1 VSAPPVSRAATDEPR
16 PALPPSSEL
25 AVRLSR
31 SPLLI
36 GLDIDGTLAPIASTP
51 SEAAVP
57 EATRRA
63 VERLTAM
70 PNVHVALV
78 TGRAARNGQEMVQI
92 ANTWTVGNHGFELID
107 PAGALRVNPAAESYA
122 NVIRSAVD
130 ALHEA
135 LGRFDG
141 VFVEDKSWTASIH
154 YRLAKPADVPRVD
167 QIVADAAR
175 RSGLW
180 RLQGKKIFE
189 LRPPLAINKGT
200 ALLQLANDLGVV
212 RAGTLGGSL
221 LYAGDDRTDEDAFR
235 TARALTADAVTIHVG
250 AAELPDGER
259 TVAELLLAD
268 TNAVREF
275 LEWLGP
281 MREQTPA
288 RA

>member
-1 VSAPPVSRAATDEPR
+1 VTAPHLSRAATNEPR
-16 PALPPSSEL
+16 PALPASSEL
-25 AVRLSR
+25 AVRLAR

-36 GLDIDGTLAPIASTP
+36 GLDIDGTLAPIAPTP

-63 VERLTAM
+63 LERLAAL

-78 TGRAARNGQEMVQI
+78 TGRAARNGQEMVNV
-92 ANTWTVGNHGFELID
+92 AKTWTVGNHGFELID
-107 PAGALRVNPAAESYA
+107 PTGALRVDPAAEPYA
-122 NVIRSAVD
+122 RVIRKAVD
-130 ALHEA
+130 ATQEA

-154 YRLAKPADVPRVD
+154 YRLANPADVPELE

-180 RLQGKKIFE
+180 TLQGKKIFE

-200 ALLQLANDLGVV
+200 ALLQLANDLEVV
-212 RAGTLGGSL
+212 RAGTLVGSL

-235 TARALTADAVTIHVG
+235 MVRALTSDAVTIHVG
-250 AAELPDGER
+250 TAELPDGER
-259 TVAELLLAD
+259 TVAELRLSD
-268 TNAVREF
+268 TAAVCEY
-275 LEWLGP
+275 LEWLASV
-281 MREQTPA
+281 REQAPA
-288 RA
+288 HA